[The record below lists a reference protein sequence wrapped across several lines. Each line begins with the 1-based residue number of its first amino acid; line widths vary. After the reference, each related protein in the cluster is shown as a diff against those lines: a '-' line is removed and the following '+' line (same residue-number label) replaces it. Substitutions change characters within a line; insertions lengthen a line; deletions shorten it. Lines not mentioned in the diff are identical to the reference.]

1 MESSPQAATF
11 RPLVLRF
18 SRKGTAGG
26 PRSPSAIAGDAR
38 QSQSLGFEWDEL
50 QTQDPEVISKNI
62 RGGQVA
68 VLVVDQDLDPQLTHL
83 TDWGALAPGSIRIL
97 VSEHADLHLIRQAIN
112 RGRIYR
118 IAQAHDQVNELVE
131 AGLREFHRELQRVE
145 LVRES
150 ARQNRELEELTLN
163 LESRVEER
171 TQNILVSK
179 EQEEDK
185 LNRIRRL
192 VKFIKQM
199 TQISSIEE
207 LLSVIRNDLRGFH
220 HVVSPILIFPVGVD
234 EHNVVYFAK
243 TQIQLRTLGPGFRPV
258 KVGQQSLGGDED
270 TLPGVLANILVR
282 PVAKLLRMEIE
293 LQGRSALLVIE
304 HTGNARELKT
314 LEGHLAERRKP
325 FGMSLDRLLLEMENN
340 FSSYRWEKTFDNL
353 KSPISII
360 DRQMAVLRSNRQF
373 NAGAGAVAGTAHEH
387 RRGTCHRIF
396 AGREAICEGCPVV
409 QVMETG
415 LTQTGVIQADG
426 RAFEAHSYPIH
437 LQQGGPITNIV
448 NIYVDITPQRELQR
462 RLLQNEKM
470 SAIGLLAGN
479 IAHELNNPLTGLRSL
494 SQVLAMQVEAEST
507 MAQDLK
513 EIEKASARCQTI
525 IRNLLDFTTPGA
537 QPLQTTTMDA
547 IVEKTLPF
555 SKSMLR
561 NHRLNLQLHAADAAI
576 EVEPNLIQQ
585 VVFNLINNACQAM
598 KTNGTLGLETYV
610 QEGWVTLIVSD
621 TGGGIP
627 AEVQSRIFE
636 PFFTTKSEGHGTGL
650 GLSLSKEI
658 IEKFGGRISFTTEL
672 GVGTRF
678 SVQLPIQISNNA
690 LAKGTP

>member
-1 MESSPQAATF
+1 MESSAQAATF

-18 SRKGTAGG
+18 SRKGTAGIV
-26 PRSPSAIAGDAR
+26 RTSTAKAAEAR
-38 QSQSLGFEWDEL
+38 TSSGLGFDWAEL
-50 QTQDPEVISKNI
+50 VTQDSEVISQYL
-62 RGGQVA
+62 RAGQVA
-68 VLVVDQDLDPQLTHL
+68 VLVVDQDLDPQLVHL
-83 TDWGALAPGSIRIL
+83 TEWVGASPGSIRIL
-97 VSEHADLHLIRQAIN
+97 ISEHADLHLIRQAIN

-118 IAQAHDQVNELVE
+118 IAQSHDEVDELVE
-131 AGLREFHRELQRVE
+131 AGLREFHREIQRVE

-150 ARQNRELEELTLN
+150 ARQNRELEELTLS

-234 EHNVVYFAK
+234 EHNVVYFSK
-243 TQIQLRTLGPGFRPV
+243 TQIQLRTLGAGFRAV
-258 KVGQQSLGGDED
+258 KSGQQSLGGEDD
-270 TLPGVLANILVR
+270 TLPGLLANVLVR
-282 PVAKLLRMEIE
+282 PVAKLLRLEIE
-293 LQGRSALLVIE
+293 LQNRPALLVVE
-304 HTGNARELKT
+304 HTGNARELKA
-314 LEGHLAERRKP
+314 LENHLIERRKP

-360 DRQMAVLRSNRQF
+360 DRQMSVLRSNRQF
-373 NAGAGAVAGTAHEH
+373 NAGAGAVANGPTEH
-387 RRGTCHRIF
+387 RRGSCHRIF
-396 AGREAICEGCPVV
+396 AGREALCEGCPVP

-415 LTQTGVIQADG
+415 LTQTGVVQAG
-426 RAFEAHSYPIH
+426 GQAFEVHSYPIH
-437 LQQGGPITNIV
+437 LQHGGPITNIV

-494 SQVLAMQVEAEST
+494 AQVLALQVEPEGT

-555 SKSMLR
+555 LKSMLR
-561 NHRLNLQLHAADAAI
+561 NHRLDLQLHAEKANI

-598 KTNGTLGLETYV
+598 KKSGTLGLETRV
-610 QEGWVTLIVSD
+610 QDGEIVLTVSD

-627 AEVQSRIFE
+627 PEVQSRIFE

-658 IEKFGGRISFTTEL
+658 VEKFGGRIGFETEP
-672 GVGTRF
+672 GTGTRF
-678 SVQLPIQISNNA
+678 FVRLPV
-690 LAKGTP
+690 KGRA

>member
-1 MESSPQAATF
+1 MESSLPAATF

-18 SRKGTAGG
+18 ARNGAG
-26 PRSPSAIAGDAR
+26 GDAR
-38 QSQSLGFEWDEL
+38 AKSGLGFDWID
-50 QTQDPEVISKNI
+50 TCVQDPAAIEAAL

-68 VLVVDQDLDPQLTHL
+68 VLVVDHALDPSLQHL
-83 TDWGALAPGSIRIL
+83 TDWVALSPGTIRIL
-97 VSEHADLHLIRQAIN
+97 VSEHADLNLIRRAIN

-118 IAQAHDQVNELVE
+118 IAQSNAELDSLVE
-131 AGLREFHRELQRVE
+131 SGLREFHRELQRVE

-171 TQNILVSK
+171 TQNILLSK

-199 TQISSIEE
+199 TQVSSIEE
-207 LLSVIRNDLRGFH
+207 LLSVIRGDLRGFH
-220 HVVSPILIFPVGVD
+220 HVVSPILIFPVAGD
-234 EHNVVYFAK
+234 EYNVVYFAK
-243 TQIQLRTLGPGFRPV
+243 TQIQLKSLGPGFRQPRAA
-258 KVGQQSLGGDED
+258 QASLGGDED
-270 TLPGVLANILVR
+270 TLPGVLANVLVR
-282 PVAKLLRMEIE
+282 PVAKLLRLEIE
-293 LQGRSALLVIE
+293 LQNRSAILVVE
-304 HTGNARELKT
+304 HTGNARELKA
-314 LEGHLAERRKP
+314 LESHLIERRKP
-325 FGMSLDRLLLEMENN
+325 FAMSLDRLLLEMENN

-360 DRQMAVLRSNRQF
+360 DRQMSVLRSNRQF
-373 NAGAGAVAGTAHEH
+373 NAGAGNVNGTAGEH
-387 RRGTCHRIF
+387 RRGTCHRLF
-396 AGREAICEGCPVV
+396 ADRAGVCEGCPIP

-415 LTQTGVIQADG
+415 LSQTGVIQAGG
-426 RAFEAHSYPIH
+426 RAFEVHAYPIH
-437 LQQGGPITNIV
+437 LQAGGPITNIV

-494 SQVLAMQVEAEST
+494 SQVLQLQCEPEST
-507 MAQDLK
+507 MAQDLR

-525 IRNLLDFTTPGA
+525 IRNLLDFTTPSA
-537 QPLQTTTMDA
+537 QPLQATTLDA

-561 NHRLNLQLHAADAAI
+561 NHRLDLRLNAADARV

-598 KTNGTLGLETYV
+598 KTSGTLGLETRV
-610 QEGWVTLIVSD
+610 IGGDVVLTVSD

-627 AEVQSRIFE
+627 PEVQVRIFE

-658 IEKFGGRISFTTEL
+658 VEKFGGRVEFETEP
-672 GVGTRF
+672 GSGTRF
-678 SVQLPIQISNNA
+678 YVRLPRKVES
-690 LAKGTP
+690 

>member
-1 MESSPQAATF
+1 MEVSQPAATF

-18 SRKGTAGG
+18 APNKDLGRE
-26 PRSPSAIAGDAR
+26 PAR
-38 QSQSLGFEWDEL
+38 ATGNVGLGFEWSEL
-50 QTQDPEVISKNI
+50 RSQDPSAIEKKL
-62 RGGQVA
+62 RAGQVA
-68 VLVVDQDLDPQLTHL
+68 VLVVDQSLDPDLNLLTE
-83 TDWGALAPGSIRIL
+83 WVALSPGSIRIL
-97 VSEHADLHLIRQAIN
+97 ISEHADVHLIRDAIN

-118 IAQAHDQVNELVE
+118 IAQTHQEVEGLVE
-131 AGLREFHRELQRVE
+131 SGLREFHRELQRVE

-171 TQNILVSK
+171 TQNILISK

-207 LLSVIRNDLRGFH
+207 LLSVIRNDLRSFH
-220 HVVSPILIFPVGVD
+220 HVVSPILIFPVTGD
-234 EHNVVYFAK
+234 EYNVVFFAK
-243 TQIQLRTLGPGFRPV
+243 TQIQLKTFSSGLQNV
-258 KVGQQSLGGDED
+258 IEGDEN
-270 TLPGVLANILVR
+270 LPSILANVLMR
-282 PVAKLLRMEIE
+282 PVAKLLRLEIE
-293 LQGRSALLVIE
+293 LDNRSAILVIE

-314 LEGHLAERRKP
+314 LEGHLIERRKP
-325 FGMSLDRLLLEMENN
+325 FAMSLDRLLLEMENN

-353 KSPISII
+353 RSPISII
-360 DRQMAVLRSNRQF
+360 DRQMSVLRSNRQF
-373 NAGAGAVAGTAHEH
+373 AAGE
-387 RRGTCHRIF
+387 RRGLCHRMF
-396 AGREAICEGCPVV
+396 AGREFVCEGCPVPTV
-409 QVMETG
+409 IDTG
-415 LTQTGVIQADG
+415 LSQKGVVQAG
-426 RAFEAHSYPIH
+426 GKSFEVHSYPILFQDH
-437 LQQGGPITNIV
+437 GPITNVV

-462 RLLQNEKM
+462 RVLQNEKM

-494 SQVLAMQVEAEST
+494 AQVLALQVPQDGT
-507 MAQDLK
+507 MAADLK
-513 EIEKASARCQTI
+513 EVEKASARCQLI

-537 QPLQTTTMDA
+537 QPLQSTTMDA

-555 SKSMLR
+555 LKSALR
-561 NHRLNLQLHAADAAI
+561 NHRLDLHLHAGSTMVS
-576 EVEPNLIQQ
+576 VEPNLIQQ

-598 KTNGTLGLETYV
+598 KKNGTLGLATRV
-610 QEGWVTLIVSD
+610 QGSNVVLTISD

-627 AEVQSRIFE
+627 VEIQSRIFE
-636 PFFTTKSEGHGTGL
+636 PFFTTKTEGHGTGL

-658 IEKFGGRISFTTEL
+658 IEKFGGRVSFDSEA

-678 SVQLPIQISNNA
+678 YVSVPVKEA
-690 LAKGTP
+690 D